1 LGDQKQTRLEL
12 YVDILKALGE
22 KDVLNI
28 KAIQGRTNI
37 GPTDLSVAIKFLA
50 QQNLIQLHNVG
61 NRIEYQNTHRG
72 IRVFKYLSQGTR
84 STDAPIAVNSNVGVL
99 SLQRTFE

>member
-22 KDVLNI
+22 KEVLNI

-37 GPTDLSVAIKFLA
+37 ATTDLSVAMKFLA
-50 QQNLIQLHNVG
+50 QQNLIQLQNVG
-61 NRIEYQNTHRG
+61 NHIEYQNTHRG

-84 STDAPIAVNSNVGVL
+84 STDAPVVVNPDVGVL

>member
-22 KDVLNI
+22 TESLNI

-37 GPTDLSVAIKFLA
+37 GQTDLSVAMKFLA
-50 QQNLIQLHNVG
+50 QQNLIQLRNVG

-84 STDAPIAVNSNVGVL
+84 ATDTPVTVNSDIGVL
-99 SLQRTFE
+99 PLQPTFE

>member
-1 LGDQKQTRLEL
+1 LGSQKQTRLEL

-22 KDVLNI
+22 KETLNI

-37 GPTDLSVAIKFLA
+37 EPIDLSVAIKFLA

-61 NRIEYQNTHRG
+61 KRIEYQNTHRG

-84 STDAPIAVNSNVGVL
+84 STDAPAVNSGVGVL

>member
-1 LGDQKQTRLEL
+1 LGNQKQTRLEL
-12 YVDILKALGE
+12 YVEVLKALGE
-22 KDVLNI
+22 KEALNI

-37 GPTDLSVAIKFLA
+37 SRSDLFVAMKFLA
-50 QQNLIQLHNVG
+50 QHNLIQLRNVG

-84 STDAPIAVNSNVGVL
+84 SAEASVTVNAGVRVL
-99 SLQRTFE
+99 PLQRTFE

>member
-1 LGDQKQTRLEL
+1 MGNQKQTRLEL
-12 YVDILKALGE
+12 YVEVLKALGE
-22 KDVLNI
+22 TESLSI
-28 KAIQGRTNI
+28 KAIQGKTNI
-37 GPTDLSVAIKFLA
+37 DHSDLSVTMKFLA

-84 STDAPIAVNSNVGVL
+84 STDVPAAVNAGVGML
-99 SLQRTFE
+99 PLQRTFE

>member
-22 KDVLNI
+22 KEVLNI

-37 GPTDLSVAIKFLA
+37 ETTDLSVAMKFLA
-50 QQNLIQLHNVG
+50 QQKLIQLYNVG

-84 STDAPIAVNSNVGVL
+84 FTDTPVAINSNVGVL

>member
-1 LGDQKQTRLEL
+1 MGDKKQTRLEL

-22 KDVLNI
+22 TESLNI

-37 GPTDLSVAIKFLA
+37 GRTDLSVAIKFLA
-50 QQNLIQLHNVG
+50 QQNLVQLHNVG

-72 IRVFKYLSQGTR
+72 IRVFKYLSQGIR
-84 STDAPIAVNSNVGVL
+84 STDTPVPVNSGVGVL
-99 SLQRTFE
+99 PLQRTFE